1 MVVWGED
8 MKQENLH
15 TKDKII
21 LPESLQREMI
31 KFFLRVFMPEVDER
45 ERESVTENQQ
55 TSPKKAEEVDNG

>member
-8 MKQENLH
+8 MKQENPD

-31 KFFLRVFMPEVDER
+31 KFFLRVLMPDVDEQK
-45 ERESVTENQQ
+45 RESVTDNQQ